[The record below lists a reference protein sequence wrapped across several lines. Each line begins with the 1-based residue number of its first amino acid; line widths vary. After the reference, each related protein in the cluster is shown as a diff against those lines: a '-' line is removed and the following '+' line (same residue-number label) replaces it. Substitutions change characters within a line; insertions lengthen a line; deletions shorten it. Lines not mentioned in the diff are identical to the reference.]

1 MQRSLSYLMSI
12 IVASV
17 ICPHVTAAAE
27 GHDPAALGF
36 IKGFSW
42 GWNSGRGDYLS
53 DDAAESMAK
62 LADTGTEWVCISFY
76 TMMPTYDSPEFT
88 WGDANQ
94 RMVSD
99 DGIRRAI
106 DLARE
111 NGMKVILKPVV
122 NCDDQ
127 TWRAWIRFFRP
138 ITDDERA
145 EGITGEH
152 DPWGEAP
159 GMRDG
164 MVRDTDKWNTWW
176 NNYEQ
181 FVVHYARIAEE
192 KHVAAL
198 CLGCEMSSSE
208 EFEDRWRQL
217 IGKVRE
223 VYHGQLTYDINHDRQ
238 GDLAWWDEVDFMSIS
253 AYYQVA
259 PSDGRTIEQV
269 VEETTPKDEI
279 VAALEQVKARLADTS
294 AKFNKPILFIE
305 TGVTNVRG
313 CARYPWS
320 HPGAH
325 MESPLDEQ
333 EQANYYA
340 AFFEVFWDEPWFMGY
355 AWWDWPARLYDAEDA
370 GTDRGFSIYGKK
382 AEDILRDWYA
392 R

>member
-1 MQRSLSYLMSI
+1 
-12 IVASV
+12 
-17 ICPHVTAAAE
+17 
-27 GHDPAALGF
+27 
-36 IKGFSW
+36 
-42 GWNSGRGDYLS
+42 
-53 DDAAESMAK
+53 
-62 LADTGTEWVCISFY
+62 
-76 TMMPTYDSPEFT
+76 
-88 WGDANQ
+88 
-94 RMVSD
+94 
-99 DGIRRAI
+99 
-106 DLARE
+106 
-111 NGMKVILKPVV
+111 
-122 NCDDQ
+122 
-127 TWRAWIRFFRP
+127 
-138 ITDDERA
+138 
-145 EGITGEH
+145 
-152 DPWGEAP
+152 
-159 GMRDG
+159 
-164 MVRDTDKWNTWW
+164 
-176 NNYEQ
+176 
-181 FVVHYARIAEE
+181 
-192 KHVAAL
+192 
-198 CLGCEMSSSE
+198 MSSSE